1 MVTKQKLIILFLA
14 AALLISLAYIAV
26 TRYEEARQ
34 TEQTNIFQQG
44 MQAGYQQAII
54 QTMQQAS
61 TCQHVPLYA
70 GNITLKI
77 IAVDCLK
84 QQ

>member
-1 MVTKQKLIILFLA
+1 MVTKQRLVILFLA
-14 AALLISLAYIAV
+14 AALVVTLAYIAV

-34 TEQTNIFQQG
+34 KEQTNIFQQG
-44 MQAGYQQAII
+44 IQTGYQQAII
-54 QTMQQAS
+54 QMMQQAS
-61 TCQHVPLYA
+61 TCQQIPLYA